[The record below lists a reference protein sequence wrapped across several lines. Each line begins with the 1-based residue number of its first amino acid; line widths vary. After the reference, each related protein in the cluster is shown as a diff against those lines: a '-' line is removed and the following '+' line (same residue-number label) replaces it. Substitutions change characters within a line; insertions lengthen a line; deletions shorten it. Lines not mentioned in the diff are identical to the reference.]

1 MPPRPDPRAER
12 GLIPADGREGILV
25 RHRRQ
30 RGHGLR
36 LYRGPG
42 MENEAGD

>member
-1 MPPRPDPRAER
+1 MSPRPDPPAER

-25 RHRRQ
+25 RRQ